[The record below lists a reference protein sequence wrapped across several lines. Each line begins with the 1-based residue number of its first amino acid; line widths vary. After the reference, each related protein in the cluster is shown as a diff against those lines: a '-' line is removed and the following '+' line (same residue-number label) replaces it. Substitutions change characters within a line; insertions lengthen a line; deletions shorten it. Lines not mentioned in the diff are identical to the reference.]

1 MKYKILVASQNS
13 DFINDLYLHPNLS
26 LDYITTSLG
35 YQDMRNHIKYVNPD
49 LFLYYMDHESN
60 EFMNNI
66 ASIRKEALTGKIPV
80 VIICEPLAEGFNHA
94 DLPGGEPN
102 LLLEKPFALD
112 FLGPKLLS
120 LLNSKNIPMAQ
131 SADNYTA
138 DNSLNSEL
146 SSLSAS
152 ELLKSIEKDLGNFS
166 FKKQILIIDD
176 APAMLKMLKHILDDK
191 YDVATAVSGKLARR
205 YLSRKTVDL
214 ILLDY
219 DMPEEDGPTVLRSLR
234 ETPACADIPV
244 IFLTGVNDVSK
255 IQRALSL
262 KPQGYL
268 LKPIER
274 EKLLTSIEDVLG

>member
-120 LLNSKNIPMAQ
+120 LLNSKNMPTPHNQ
-131 SADNYTA
+131 ESDSAPA
-138 DNSLNSEL
+138 GEQAP
-146 SSLSAS
+146 LSAS
-152 ELLKSIEKDLGNFS
+152 ELLKSIEMDLGNFS

-176 APAMLKMLKHILDDK
+176 APAMLKMLKHILDNK

-205 YLSRKTVDL
+205 YLARKTVDL

-274 EKLLTSIEDVLG
+274 EKLLSSIEDVLG

>member
-1 MKYKILVASQNS
+1 MKYKVLVASQNTN
-13 DFINDLYLHPNLS
+13 FINDLYLHPNLS
-26 LDYITTSLG
+26 IDYITTSLG

-49 LFLYYMDHESN
+49 LFLYYMGDESN

-66 ASIRKEALTGKIPV
+66 ASIRKETLNGKIPV
-80 VIICEPLAEGFNHA
+80 VILCEPLADGFHLS

-102 LLLEKPFALD
+102 LLIEKPFSLD
-112 FLGPKLLS
+112 FLGPKLLT
-120 LLNSKNIPMAQ
+120 LLNS
-131 SADNYTA
+131 
-138 DNSLNSEL
+138 NSSLESTSSKATSSNSSL
-146 SSLSAS
+146 DDDLALLSAS
-152 ELLKSIEKDLGNFS
+152 DLLKSIEKDIAGFS
-166 FKKQILIIDD
+166 FKKQILIVDD
-176 APAMLKMLKHILDDK
+176 APGMLKMLKHILDDK

-205 YLSRKTVDL
+205 FLTRKQVDL

-219 DMPEEDGPTVLRSLR
+219 DMPEEDGPAVLRSLR
-234 ETPACADIPV
+234 ETPEYADIPV

-274 EKLLTSIEDVLG
+274 EKLLSSIEDILG